1 MILFLNKKHSSAF
14 SPFIL
19 LLLINVSFSYYF
31 DNTEEY
37 PVNIKP
43 MAVYNKV
50 HSKPQSMYFFYPYRF
65 GWPMERVNEN
75 ENKKTIT
82 PSKNKRSIINE
93 HKFVDDSEEILN
105 GRNIRSPLGTMRFG
119 KRGQFNELP
128 LSDEDFSNWILYNKR
143 TMRPNPLGTMRF
155 GK

>member
-1 MILFLNKKHSSAF
+1 MILFLNEKHSSTF
-14 SPFIL
+14 FHFII
-19 LLLINVSFSYYF
+19 LLLINVSFTYYF
-31 DNTEEY
+31 DSTEEY

-43 MAVYNKV
+43 MTVYNKV
-50 HSKPQSMYFFYPYRF
+50 HSKPQSVYFFYPYRF
-65 GWPMERVNEN
+65 GWPMEGVN

-82 PSKNKRSIINE
+82 PNKNKRGIINE
-93 HKFVDDSEEILN
+93 HKFDDDSEEILN

-119 KRGQFNELP
+119 KRGQLDELP
-128 LSDEDFSNWILYNKR
+128 LSDKDFSNWILYNKR